1 MSAPTAVE
9 IAAARLLL
17 ARLGVSAAD
26 LLAVAEERPLA
37 PTLATYV
44 PVVSAAVGEGTRRVY
59 GSYWNRIVEH
69 WGIRRLD
76 EPTPS
81 EIQQLAE
88 HIKTHV
94 VTRRNAR
101 GGRSAAEHFI
111 TALRCI

>member
-1 MSAPTAVE
+1 MSAPTAAE

-26 LLAVAEERPLA
+26 LLAVAQERPPA
-37 PTLATYV
+37 PTFATYV
-44 PVVSAAVGEGTRRVY
+44 PLVSAAVGEGTRRVY

-69 WGIRRLD
+69 WGTRRLD